1 MRIPLGVHLGER
13 FTLEETYA
21 VAEVADEAGFDSLWV
36 AEGRLTRDAISVM
49 ALLADKTKN
58 VRIGSGVVNN
68 KSRNPALMAV
78 SFKTLDEIAPGRI
91 ILGIGAWWEPL
102 ATKVGT
108 PLDKPLKTMREYV
121 EICQRFF
128 RNEEVTFDGEFFHM
142 DAVRFDR
149 MYAENIAV
157 DIPIYTGPV
166 GPKMLE
172 LSGEIADGVYLD
184 FLLPVSYLHE
194 AIPAIQRGLDKRA
207 TPPAKEFDI
216 TQIIA
221 CSVNDSD
228 PQDAK
233 DACKAFYTL
242 YLMQQPHIAQHS
254 GVEPELVQ
262 RIQEIAGWP
271 ARPEDIKKAM
281 QLVPDSLAATVSA
294 GGTTSEVAAAF
305 EEYHDAGLRV
315 PVLNPL
321 GDNKLDTVKS
331 LAKAF
336 A

>member
-21 VAEVADEAGFDSLWV
+21 VAEVADRAGFDSLWV
-36 AEGRLTRDAISVM
+36 AEGRLTRDAISIM
-49 ALLADKTKN
+49 ALLADKTTN

-108 PLDKPLKTMREYV
+108 PLNKPLKTMREYV
-121 EICQRFF
+121 EICRRFF
-128 RNEEVTFDGEFFHM
+128 RNEEVSYDGEFFQM

-166 GPKMLE
+166 GPRMLE
-172 LSGEIADGVYLD
+172 LSGEIADGVYMD

-194 AIPAIQRGLDKRA
+194 ALPAIQRGLDKRA
-207 TPPAKEFDI
+207 APKDDFDI

-221 CSVNDSD
+221 CSVDDTD
-228 PQDAK
+228 PQSAK
-233 DACKAFYTL
+233 DACKAFLTL

-254 GVEPELVQ
+254 GVEPELVE
-262 RIQEIAGWP
+262 RIQQIAGWP

-281 QLVPDSLAATVSA
+281 HLVPDSLVETVSA
-294 GGTTSEVAAAF
+294 GGTTAQVAEKF
-305 EEYHDAGLRV
+305 EEYHDAGIRV

-321 GDNKLDTVKS
+321 GDHKLDTVKS